1 MNDINNIIND
11 ILNAMS
17 FIIEQ
22 LCHKADGLLVEIYR
36 TQLNQRGHVIQ
47 TRLTSRSQ

>member
-22 LCHKADGLLVEIYR
+22 LCHKADSLLVEIYR
-36 TQLNQRGHVIQ
+36 FVKLMSFAKVTDF
-47 TRLTSRSQ
+47 